1 VPEEEWED
9 GDSGDGDDL
18 RRRRARGRY
27 AEGYCLANDLEQ
39 STGRVFQA
47 IARIVEASP
56 LLRETAQIM
65 QSKIAFPSAGATIT
79 ALASDYAGAA
89 GSNPTIVVFDE
100 LWGYMSERAHRLWD
114 EMVPVPTRAVSVRLT
129 ITYAGFEGESDLLE
143 ALYKRGLRGEEV
155 APSLYRQPG
164 LLMLWSHEPVAPW
177 PPLLGVMP
185 SRGGKIRTQQAS
197 GPCIVRD

>member
-1 VPEEEWED
+1 MPEEEWED

-89 GSNPTIVVFDE
+89 GSNPTIVV
-100 LWGYMSERAHRLWD
+100 
-114 EMVPVPTRAVSVRLT
+114 
-129 ITYAGFEGESDLLE
+129 
-143 ALYKRGLRGEEV
+143 
-155 APSLYRQPG
+155 
-164 LLMLWSHEPVAPW
+164 
-177 PPLLGVMP
+177 
-185 SRGGKIRTQQAS
+185 
-197 GPCIVRD
+197 